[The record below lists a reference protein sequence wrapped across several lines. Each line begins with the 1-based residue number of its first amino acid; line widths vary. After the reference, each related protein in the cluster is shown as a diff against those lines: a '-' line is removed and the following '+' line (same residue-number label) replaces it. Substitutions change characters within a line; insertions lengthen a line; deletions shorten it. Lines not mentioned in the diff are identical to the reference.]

1 MTKKAYAPHT
11 HTGRTGPLDPTMER
25 AHLLARW
32 EEEEFT
38 ATVPLAMAVPEDD
51 WLFAEVPASPP
62 SGVPLDGQG

>member
-38 ATVPLAMAVPEDD
+38 ATVPLAMSVPEDA

-62 SGVPLDGQG
+62 SGDPVGGQG